1 MGWPYLGRHARDN
14 REISFPPACRP
25 ALDARIRQPR
35 AMMAEEQRQRS
46 RRGSENR
53 QRQALIAARV
63 DPEERRQIREA
74 ANRAG
79 MPLATFIRKVVLE
92 AAAS

>member
-1 MGWPYLGRHARDN
+1 MT
-14 REISFPPACRP
+14 
-25 ALDARIRQPR
+25 
-35 AMMAEEQRQRS
+35 AEEQKQRN

-74 ANRAG
+74 AHRAG
-79 MPLATFIRKVVLE
+79 MPLATFIRKVVLD
-92 AAAS
+92 AAGNVNIRVPRL

>member
-1 MGWPYLGRHARDN
+1 
-14 REISFPPACRP
+14 
-25 ALDARIRQPR
+25 
-35 AMMAEEQRQRS
+35 MMAEEQKQRS

-63 DPEERRQIREA
+63 DPEERRRIREA

-79 MPLATFIRKVVLE
+79 MPLATFIRKVVLD
-92 AAAS
+92 AVAS